1 MYSTTSVSAVS
12 RQHLK
17 VEAPALSCQAS
28 YESTAVVSLTMAAAA
43 ELYCCSWV
51 VCGRQWQKCHVYISY
66 GCYCYYL
73 VDVRNRHYAALLS
86 IHTYIHAYIHTC
98 TYIPGLKLYCPLK
111 ILGRATRS
119 DCCPI
124 FRQLCTADRLP
135 EVMAMR
141 HEP

>member
-86 IHTYIHAYIHTC
+86 IHTYIHAYIHTYID
-98 TYIPGLKLYCPLK
+98 TYMYIHTRFET
-111 ILGRATRS
+111 ILSSEDIRTS
-119 DCCPI
+119 YPK
-124 FRQLCTADRLP
+124 
-135 EVMAMR
+135 
-141 HEP
+141 